1 MSQIDNIDRE
11 IVNLLMD
18 DGRMPAAEIARRIGS
33 ISERVVRYRIE
44 RMVKDGLIS
53 ISAIPHPRAIG
64 YRVVADIF
72 IEVEPAYIDEVAAA
86 LAQHESVSYVA
97 CAIGTPDVSVQVIA
111 RDNAEVYAFATQVI
125 GKLPG
130 VRKTTTSIVPI
141 VKKDVYQWRIPEN
154 EVIGSSDVSP
164 GGGGM

>member
-1 MSQIDNIDRE
+1 MSQIDKIDRE

-33 ISERVVRYRIE
+33 ISERVVRYHIE
-44 RMVKDGLIS
+44 RLVKDGLIS
-53 ISAIPHPRAIG
+53 ICAVPHPRAFG
-64 YRVVADIF
+64 YQVVADIF

-86 LAQHESVSYVA
+86 LAQHQSVSYVA
-97 CAIGTPDVSVQVIA
+97 CAIGAPDVSVQVIA
-111 RDNAEVYAFATQVI
+111 RDNAEVFAFATQVI

-141 VKKDVYQWRIPEN
+141 VKKDVYQWRIPE
-154 EVIGSSDVSP
+154 EVVVVSRD
-164 GGGGM
+164 GM